1 MQPTAPIQRF
11 LGQAGAVLILLGLF
25 TGFYVAAAMTGQV
38 PANGHMALSSHLN
51 ALLGAFWI
59 FAVAWS
65 VPLLGFG
72 EVGLRRLAWGVVIA
86 NYANWGITAVKAWLN
101 VAGIDFV
108 GKTANDVVFIALSVF
123 VVVPALATGI
133 AWVVAFRRGRA

>member
-1 MQPTAPIQRF
+1 MNATQRF
-11 LGQAGAVLILLGLF
+11 LGQAGAVLILLSLF
-25 TGFYVAAAMTGQV
+25 TGFYVAAAMTGKV

-86 NYANWGITAVKAWLN
+86 NYGNWGITAVKAWLN
-101 VAGIDFV
+101 VPGIDFT
-108 GKTANDVVFIALSVF
+108 GQAANDAIFIALGAL
-123 VVVPALATGI
+123 VVVPSVITGI
-133 AWVVAFRRGRA
+133 AWVIGFRRGAK